1 VGPPAHTPEQ
11 RKAALDAAHATRT
24 ARAQIKRN
32 LKAGTIDPA
41 QILDN
46 RRDKAPGG
54 ITVVQFIAALPRYG
68 RARAETICTELGI
81 DTSKHLRA
89 LGDQQAQ
96 HLTNRITTTN
106 KEQHD

>member
-1 VGPPAHTPEQ
+1 MALPTLTPEQ

-24 ARAQIKRN
+24 TRAQIKRD

-41 QILDN
+41 QVLAN

-68 RARAETICTELGI
+68 RARAETICNELGI
-81 DTSKHLRA
+81 DPGKHLRA
-89 LGDQQAQ
+89 LGDQQA
-96 HLTNRITTTN
+96 HRLANRITPTTQEN
-106 KEQHD
+106 

>member
-1 VGPPAHTPEQ
+1 MALPTLTPEQ

-32 LKAGTIDPA
+32 LKAGTVDPA
-41 QILDN
+41 QVLCS
-46 RRDKAPGG
+46 RGDKNIGG

-81 DTSKHLRA
+81 DPGKRLRT
-89 LGDQQAQ
+89 LGDIQAFR
-96 HLTNRITTTN
+96 LANRITPTTQEN
-106 KEQHD
+106 

>member
-1 VGPPAHTPEQ
+1 MALPALTPEQ

-32 LKAGTIDPA
+32 LKAGTVDPSHVLA
-41 QILDN
+41 N
-46 RRDKAPGG
+46 RGDKAPGG

-81 DTSKHLRA
+81 DPGKRLRG
-89 LGDQQAQ
+89 LGTHQAQ
-96 HLTNRITTTN
+96 RLTNRITPTTQ
-106 KEQHD
+106 EQ

>member
-1 VGPPAHTPEQ
+1 MALPTLTSEQ

-24 ARAQIKRN
+24 ASAQIKRD
-32 LKAGTIDPA
+32 LKAGTVDPA
-41 QILDN
+41 QVLGN
-46 RRDKAPGG
+46 RGDKATGG

-81 DTSKHLRA
+81 GPGKHLRA

-96 HLTNRITTTN
+96 RLTNRITPTN
-106 KEQHD
+106 KEN